1 MYLTAKV
8 KKNDNLCFWKF
19 LFACLFIKYILTS
32 MFPFDFSDHDI
43 DDLEMQ
49 MVRYK
54 PEGLDV
60 LCRNTKF
67 SRKELQIMYRGFK
80 QVLFCSFFN
89 YLVLLLAFFVFG
101 IINCCKNL
109 GNSFLNSLFLTLVF
123 FSFFTV
129 FYSLTIFTTIFRI
142 IFFKKSFSLSI

>member
-1 MYLTAKV
+1 MYLTVKV
-8 KKNDNLCFWKF
+8 KKNENLCFWKF

-109 GNSFLNSLFLTLVF
+109 GNSFLNSLFF
-123 FSFFTV
+123 FFFY
-129 FYSLTIFTTIFRI
+129 FGLL
-142 IFFKKSFSLSI
+142 FFFHCILLSHYL